1 MAKLKCG
8 AILILTHTFFLQT
21 PSWNGVNAV
30 YRERKFCRNPGEHE
44 ETENEIPCA
53 QVNQKRAKKT
63 NKPPIETRKA
73 KLPFDVRPAISSKSN
88 QRNGKRPRDEHEKSA
103 KTAARDE
110 HEKPTKTAASSNTK
124 KARQDDEQS
133 SSIQGKISSSNQSI
147 AKLQSHLEKSTCP
160 KTLRYSVRANITP
173 DDDFKKEIGSIRN
186 KAEQALVG
194 A

>member
-1 MAKLKCG
+1 MAEPS
-8 AILILTHTFFLQT
+8 LTTDGFLET
-21 PSWNGVNAV
+21 TSIDPLNEDSLLMETGDLSMEEETALL
-30 YRERKFCRNPGEHE
+30 CRNPRGEDV

-110 HEKPTKTAASSNTK
+110 HEKSPKRPPAPTQRKP
-124 KARQDDEQS
+124 
-133 SSIQGKISSSNQSI
+133 
-147 AKLQSHLEKSTCP
+147 AKMTS
-160 KTLRYSVRANITP
+160 RAP
-173 DDDFKKEIGSIRN
+173 PSKRR
-186 KAEQALVG
+186 
-194 A
+194 